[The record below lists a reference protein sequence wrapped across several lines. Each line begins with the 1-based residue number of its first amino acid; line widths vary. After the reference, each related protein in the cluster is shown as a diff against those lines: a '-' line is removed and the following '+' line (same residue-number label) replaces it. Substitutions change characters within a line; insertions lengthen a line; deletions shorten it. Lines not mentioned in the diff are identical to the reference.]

1 MKGIPYFEY
10 RYDDERDL
18 WRDGDGDG
26 DGDGMEIATPERS
39 TSYCDQVA
47 LRAAGNHLVTS

>member
-18 WRDGDGDG
+18 WRDGDG